1 MGVVDDA
8 ITLRSRLIS
17 EEGTAVPESF
27 SGISKEKIARV
38 LEEFIAKLLIWWM
51 LSLLFWT
58 LDQAGSAKPLEVLLL
73 EMAQLLHTL
82 GRM

>member
-38 LEEFIAKLLIWWM
+38 LERVDRKTVDMVDAVFALLDTRSSWF
-51 LSLLFWT
+51 SK
-58 LDQAGSAKPLEVLLL
+58 AP
-73 EMAQLLHTL
+73 
-82 GRM
+82 